1 MENVFAPYFITMP
14 SSYQESIKNYVSTGT
29 NSQSRE
35 NAPFNRQI
43 DFWYMA
49 LCLAFNK
56 DLTPIKE
63 KDTYN
68 ATTAEILSRNSFR
81 PTQMQMIA
89 LSASNDEQ
97 ILNAPKEM
105 LDICINLANAGIPL
119 LLSILNDPDATP
131 LHNIFDEL
139 ESLCS

>member
-1 MENVFAPYFITMP
+1 MENVFAPYQITMP
-14 SSYQESIKNYVSTGT
+14 SSYQDSIKNYVSTGT
-29 NSQSRE
+29 RSQSRE

-63 KDTYN
+63 KETYN
-68 ATTAEILSRNSFR
+68 AITAEILSRNSFR
-81 PTQMQMIA
+81 PVQMQMIA
-89 LSASNDEQ
+89 LSTTNNEE

-131 LHNIFDEL
+131 LQNIFDEL
-139 ESLCS
+139 ESLCT